1 MPAKIKDDEGKQL
14 YSRSFPEVFPDG
26 SEISVYSSEDNSRVL
41 IKHKS
46 GSHIEFK
53 NDGSVFI
60 KANKDLLVHCGVESE
75 TLGNGSNEN
84 ASISS
89 IHCDSDLLLNVAG
102 ELKVDCKRF
111 DLYAKE
117 SGYAN
122 TSGDFNL
129 NANNTIIRA
138 KEQISVEPT
147 KSMYVS
153 TGELRENIT
162 TRTTEAGTIPSTSTP
177 GLGGHNS
184 TRVMGH
190 HVIENMDPKGGI
202 TIKSAGYLNIVTAAE
217 RIDITGDPAAVA
229 PLYDPTPF
237 GRATYT
243 HIVKPYPGPTPKGI
257 PGSAYFQV
265 GPGGYHEVLT
275 GPVTRTQIGPSV
287 HSYIGPFLEN
297 YTGIKTKKVIGS
309 EFAAITGIY
318 KVNAAFIFL
327 N

>member
-117 SGYAN
+117 SAYAN
-122 TSGDFNL
+122 TSGDLNL
-129 NANNTIIRA
+129 NANNTILRA
-138 KEQISVEPT
+138 KEQIAVEPT

-162 TRTTEAGTIPSTSTP
+162 TRTTEAGTVPSTATP

-237 GRATYT
+237 GKATYT
-243 HIVKPYPGPTPKGI
+243 HIVKPYPGPTPMGI

-265 GPGGYHEVLT
+265 GPGGYTQNIV
-275 GPVTRTQIGPSV
+275 GPVVRNQTGVSLHNFIGP
-287 HSYIGPFLEN
+287 
-297 YTGIKTKKVIGS
+297 YTETYTSTKKKMVAGAETAEILGV
-309 EFAAITGIY
+309 Y
-318 KVNAAFIFL
+318 KVTAAKIYL

>member
-1 MPAKIKDDEGKQL
+1 MAPKIKDDEGKQL

-60 KANKDLLVHCGVESE
+60 KANKDLLVHCGIESE
-75 TLGNGSNEN
+75 TMGEGQTNPGVS
-84 ASISS
+84 A

-117 SGYAN
+117 SGYVN
-122 TSGDFNL
+122 TSGDFNY
-129 NANNTIIRA
+129 NANNNIFRA
-138 KEQISVEPT
+138 KEQVSLEPT
-147 KSMYVS
+147 KSLYVS

-162 TRTTEAGTIPSTSTP
+162 TRTTEAGSKPS
-177 GLGGHNS
+177 GNNKAIGGHNM
-184 TRVMGH
+184 TRVSGH
-190 HVIENMDPKGGI
+190 HVIENTDPKGGI

-217 RIDITGDPAAVA
+217 RIDITGDPAALS
-229 PLYDPTPF
+229 PTYDPTPF

-243 HIVKPYPGPTPKGI
+243 HIIKPYPGPTPRGV
-257 PGSAYFQV
+257 PGSAYFQC
-265 GPGGYHEVLT
+265 GPGGMTSVIT
-275 GPVTRTQIGPSV
+275 GPVMTTHNGPTNLLMN
-287 HSYIGPFLEN
+287 GPFTEQ
-297 YTGIKTKKVIGS
+297 YT
-309 EFAAITGIY
+309 AA
-318 KVNAAFIFL
+318 KFKSVAAGEEAYVDIMYQLRSPLIFL